1 MKTFRAFEV
10 SLWVVLAHW
19 YALILVIVFECTHS
33 GTGWIAEVPWD
44 FWLADV
50 VDGLVG
56 GKVQAG
62 ALLVFCLYALITVSA
77 LVLAY
82 IFAKISANAIGTLK
96 RKRKA
101 DLKITAAG
109 SATPSAV
116 AAADDSDIGT
126 LLVTRPDLQAHIENF
141 RNQMR
146 KVSGN
151 PG

>member
-1 MKTFRAFEV
+1 MKTFKTFEV

-33 GTGWIAEVPWD
+33 GTGWIAEVPRD
-44 FWLADV
+44 FWFAEV
-50 VDGLVG
+50 VDGLAG

-82 IFAKISANAIGTLK
+82 FFAKIAANALGTL
-96 RKRKA
+96 KRKA

-109 SATPSAV
+109 SATPSSV
-116 AAADDSDIGT
+116 AEADDSDIGT

>member
-19 YALILVIVFECTHS
+19 YALILLIAFECTHS
-33 GTGWIAEVPWD
+33 GTGWITEVPRD
-44 FWLADV
+44 FWLAEV
-50 VDGLVG
+50 VDGLAG

-62 ALLVFCLYALITVSA
+62 GLLVFFLYALITVSA

-96 RKRKA
+96 RKA

-116 AAADDSDIGT
+116 AVADDSDIGT
-126 LLVTRPDLQAHIENF
+126 LLVTRPDLQAHIANF

-146 KVSGN
+146 KVSGIA
-151 PG
+151 G

>member
-1 MKTFRAFEV
+1 MKPLRAFEF

-33 GTGWIAEVPWD
+33 GTGWIAEVPMD
-44 FWLADV
+44 YWLAEV
-50 VDGLVG
+50 VDGLAG

-82 IFAKISANAIGTLK
+82 FFAKIAANALGTL
-96 RKRKA
+96 KRKA

-109 SATPSAV
+109 SATPSSV

>member
-1 MKTFRAFEV
+1 MA
-10 SLWVVLAHW
+10 
-19 YALILVIVFECTHS
+19 
-33 GTGWIAEVPWD
+33 
-44 FWLADV
+44 
-50 VDGLVG
+50 G

-62 ALLVFCLYALITVSA
+62 GLLVFFLYALITVSA

-82 IFAKISANAIGTLK
+82 IFAKVSANAIGTLK
-96 RKRKA
+96 HKA

-146 KVSGN
+146 KVSGIA
-151 PG
+151 G

>member
-33 GTGWIAEVPWD
+33 GTGWIAEVPRD
-44 FWLADV
+44 FWFAEV
-50 VDGLVG
+50 VDGMAG

-62 ALLVFCLYALITVSA
+62 GLLVFFLYALITVSA

-82 IFAKISANAIGTLK
+82 IFAKVSANAIGTLK
-96 RKRKA
+96 HKA

-146 KVSGN
+146 KVSGIA
-151 PG
+151 G

>member
-33 GTGWIAEVPWD
+33 GTGWIAEVPRD
-44 FWLADV
+44 FWLAEV
-50 VDGLVG
+50 VDGLAG

-62 ALLVFCLYALITVSA
+62 GLLVFFLYALITVSA

-82 IFAKISANAIGTLK
+82 IFAKIAANAIGTLK
-96 RKRKA
+96 RKA
-101 DLKITAAG
+101 DVKITAAAP
-109 SATPSAV
+109 ATPSAV

-126 LLVTRPDLQAHIENF
+126 LLVTRPDLQAHIANF

-146 KVSGN
+146 KVSGIA
-151 PG
+151 G

>member
-19 YALILVIVFECTHS
+19 YALILVIVFECAHS
-33 GTGWIAEVPWD
+33 GTGWIAEVPRD
-44 FWLADV
+44 FWLAEV
-50 VDGLVG
+50 VDGLAG

-62 ALLVFCLYALITVSA
+62 GLLVFFLYALITVSA

-82 IFAKISANAIGTLK
+82 IFAKVSANAIGTLK
-96 RKRKA
+96 HKA

-126 LLVTRPDLQAHIENF
+126 LLVTRPELQAHIENF

-146 KVSGN
+146 KVSGIA
-151 PG
+151 G